1 MTTFRLSLL
10 IFCFFSGHYKGLSP
24 KLWSN
29 GEAPVPQKMY
39 EIAHK
44 RANCDRGTGSR
55 EGGEGALVGDMGS
68 EPGAASFDS
77 KIAGRCLAFPVSV
90 PTVGLSEL
98 KGADRHHAC
107 AAHGALPT
115 RRDTASLSQ
124 QASVARK
131 PLSPP
136 LRTPA
141 TKRRLPGHI
150 TSASRGVGPAPEAG
164 VTARVTG
171 ECSL

>member
-1 MTTFRLSLL
+1 
-10 IFCFFSGHYKGLSP
+10 
-24 KLWSN
+24 
-29 GEAPVPQKMY
+29 MY

-136 LRTPA
+136 LRTPE